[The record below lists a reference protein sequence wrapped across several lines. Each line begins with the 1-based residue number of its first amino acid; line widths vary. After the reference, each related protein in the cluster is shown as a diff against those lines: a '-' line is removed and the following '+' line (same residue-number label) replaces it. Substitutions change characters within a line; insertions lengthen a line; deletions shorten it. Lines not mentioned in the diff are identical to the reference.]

1 MKNKV
6 MGKALSWVLSA
17 AMALTMSGAIPAMT
31 STVYAA
37 AGDDGIYFANNMSAY
52 TVGTTELKFGKTTS
66 DSETVPVAWNILS
79 NTVSADKQNKAKVL
93 NIAKTSASTST
104 SWLANTKAY
113 FSATELGLFQAT
125 NIDTLGAHDYANQT
139 VEGSVKATIHD
150 PGVSS
155 AQFYLP
161 SAYEIDNTSGYI
173 DGTLTRDTLTDVTGG
188 GASGYVVAG
197 AAAGPSIQL
206 LTAANAGYQPVANLD
221 LNDRTKALFVTIS
234 GTKMTA
240 ELTLIDSSV
249 STPDVKSADLT
260 AGTGAV
266 VTLKT
271 AVPDGVSV
279 GYFTADK
286 AYTESDAVLGNV
298 KTGAAVTISEDK
310 KKVTV
315 SDTALKAADV
325 VYLYYYKTA
334 DDTVTSLASVPT
346 ELNNAGK
353 ATPSSSNF
361 TIADISYTGNK
372 ITDAAGLTSLYA
384 TITPIVKA
392 ATGYTAS
399 GAAAVTVT
407 GLKKGDTAVTAS
419 TASPLT
425 LKAGDTYT
433 VIGNVTTGW
442 TETPTDST
450 KDTIT
455 YGTATGITLGTV
467 TVDKKIIDLSNT
479 FFTLPSIKQYSATS
493 YKVASL
499 ALTNAAANTEISA
512 NDKVNAVNASVVLG
526 DDATDAPASNV
537 QAKVTI
543 SALDNANYTIKGT
556 NYIKND
562 ATVDVTAAAMTAA
575 KIKDVPTTLTYV
587 TGEDTINADGLSITA
602 TYEGGNTKT
611 IIYDSTDVSSTQP
624 FSFDPALTGTTLIA
638 DETVTVYYKDAASG
652 TKFTCGTF
660 TAKIVPSVVSL
671 SKISIP
677 ATSTMAIDDIADMP
691 SVSYY
696 PSNTTDSREV
706 TWSIVPG
713 TGTAEFVNAD
723 GNTVGAWDA
732 KTVVGIKALTAGTV
746 TLTATPTVGGV
757 AAASQTITIADKAT
771 SVYYERLSGDT
782 RYLTAAAIAKQAF
795 ADETPDAAVLVSGM
809 SFADALTASG
819 FAGGLDLPILLTD
832 TSALPD
838 ATKDLI
844 TGWGVKTIYIIGGT
858 AVVTKDVET
867 ALTSAGVT
875 TINRYAGDDRYE
887 TAKVVYLNGLTAN
900 SGSSIWG
907 DSAVIATGLKA
918 ADALSISPWTYSK
931 AMPIFL
937 AGDNG
942 VLDNSSL
949 TIAKSFA
956 TTYLL
961 GGTAVV
967 NKDAETALKA
977 VSGHTATR
985 LAGDDRYETS
995 VAIAKKFATN
1005 TSYYTSADHTTL
1017 ASVSFYNNTA
1027 YASGLDAHY
1036 ADALV
1041 GGMLQGRMETDV
1053 SDYFDANGQQA
1064 VLAIG
1069 APILLVDGTSG
1080 AGFTLTTDE
1089 LTKASANVSQLWI
1102 LGGTAAV
1109 TTETQN
1115 AITGNWKTAKE
1126 GKA

>member
-37 AGDDGIYFANNMSAY
+37 
-52 TVGTTELKFGKTTS
+52 
-66 DSETVPVAWNILS
+66 
-79 NTVSADKQNKAKVL
+79 
-93 NIAKTSASTST
+93 IAKSSASSST

-113 FSATELGLFQAT
+113 FSAAELGLFQAT
-125 NIDTLGAHDYANQT
+125 NIDTLGAHDYANKT

-197 AAAGPSIQL
+197 AATGPSIQL

-234 GTKMTA
+234 GRKTTA

-260 AGTGAV
+260 AGAGAV

-286 AYTESDAVLGNV
+286 AYTEFDAELGNV
-298 KTGAAVTISEDK
+298 KTDAAVTISEDK
-310 KKVTV
+310 KTVTV
-315 SDTALKAADV
+315 NDTALADDDV

-353 ATPSSSNF
+353 ATPSSTNF
-361 TIADISYTGNK
+361 TIANITYTGDK
-372 ITDAAGLTSLYA
+372 ITDAAGLTALYA
-384 TITPIVKA
+384 TITPTVKA
-392 ATGYTAS
+392 ATGYTVS
-399 GAAAVTVT
+399 GEAAVTVT

-419 TASPLT
+419 AASPLT

-433 VIGNVTTGW
+433 VIGDVTTGW
-442 TETPTDST
+442 TETPTDTT
-450 KDTIT
+450 KDTIV

-467 TVDKKIIDLSNT
+467 TVDKKIIDLSKT
-479 FFTLPSIKQYSATS
+479 SFTLPSIKQYSATS

-526 DDATDAPASNV
+526 DGATDTAAPGV
-537 QAKVTI
+537 YAKVTI

-556 NYIKND
+556 NYIKDD

-587 TGEDTINADGLSITA
+587 TGTDTINADGLSIKA

-611 IIYDSTDVSSTQP
+611 IIYDSAAGSQP
-624 FSFDPALTGTTLIA
+624 FSFDPALTGTTMIA
-638 DETVTVYYKDAASG
+638 DETVTVYYTDAASG

-660 TAKIVPSVVSL
+660 TAKIVPSEVSL

-713 TGTAEFVNAD
+713 TGTAEFVDAD

-746 TLTATPTVGGV
+746 TLTATPTAGGEAV
-757 AAASQTITIADKAT
+757 SQTITIADKST

-795 ADETPDAAVLVSGM
+795 SDATPDAAVLVSGM

-832 TSALPD
+832 TSTLPD

-887 TAKVVYLNGLTAN
+887 TAKVVYLNGLTAD

-942 VLDNSSL
+942 VLDSSSL

-995 VAIAKKFATN
+995 VAIAKQFASGLKN
-1005 TSYYTSADHTTL
+1005 TTIYTDATHTTL
-1017 ASVSFYNNTA
+1017 AAAPVLYDNTA
-1027 YASGLDAHY
+1027 YASGLDTHY

-1041 GGMLQGRMETDV
+1041 GGMLQGRASTILDGYNASGV
-1053 SDYFDANGQQA
+1053 SVEKEYF
-1064 VLAIG
+1064 G

-1109 TTETQN
+1109 TPETQN